1 MRRPCR
7 FAPWQDWLPRR
18 EHPLAMQVS
27 GCFGSGIRSL
37 TLQPWCLFLQIE
49 LGSLLACF
57 FLFFGGTSLQ
67 ISSLHF
73 LWLKP
78 KRSSSDGFW
87 GSKAGR
93 LFVLEMGGKGE
104 NERKLVQ
111 CWNSYQFGNIMYCCG
126 WYQQGY
132 NNGTCEACTWIICMS
147 TVMMICDVMMWKLDP
162 WQTCR
167 LFRACGDNP
176 AESSCFGLS
185 YSGWHV
191 QGVLSGWRLVDM
203 YTWGNGS
210 WKTKWPSWNLGH
222 TNGRE
227 DESRW
232 RTVCGHHD
240 KQGAWERKTH
250 REQSDDSQY
259 YELSRRLLLICAL
272 LTLQSFDGF
281 RDMVSISIKYTQC
294 IPWSRYCLLLQDH
307 PSMDPERWW
316 KNNVVINRRSIY

>member
-7 FAPWQDWLPRR
+7 FTPWQDWLPRR
-18 EHPLAMQVS
+18 EHPLAMQAS
-27 GCFGSGIRSL
+27 GCFGIRSL
-37 TLQPWCLFLQIE
+37 TLQPWCLFLQLE

-57 FLFFGGTSLQ
+57 FLFFFGGGASLQ
-67 ISSLHF
+67 ISSLRF
-73 LWLKP
+73 LRLKP

-104 NERKLVQ
+104 NERTLVQ
-111 CWNSYQFGNIMYCCG
+111 CWNSYHFGNVMYCCG
-126 WYQQGY
+126 WFQH
-132 NNGTCEACTWIICMS
+132 TCEACTWIICMS
-147 TVMMICDVMMWKLDP
+147 NVMMICDGMMWKLDS

-191 QGVLSGWRLVDM
+191 QGVLSGWRLVDI

-222 TNGRE
+222 RNGRE

-240 KQGAWERKTH
+240 KQGAWERKT
-250 REQSDDSQY
+250 Q
-259 YELSRRLLLICAL
+259 LPLICAL
-272 LTLQSFDGF
+272 LTLPSFDRF
-281 RDMVSISIKYTQC
+281 RDMVSTIIKYTQC
-294 IPWSRYCLLLQDH
+294 IPWSWYCLLLQNH

-316 KNNVVINRRSIY
+316 KNNVVINRWSIY